1 MFNHRTVFVLAL
13 WLMAAC
19 SAVFAQEAP
28 PADEVAVVWSES
40 FKLRKNAEATQ
51 MLGADSA
58 FFYVLRDEQGRSA
71 YNMLDVF
78 DRKTMKR
85 VSENVIFLPD
95 IPGYVVSLDNIFF
108 LGERLLMVLTA
119 FDAKAGIV
127 RSYAAWLGRDGK
139 PQDRP
144 ELLAEATARRRG
156 VAPFGYVLSRDG
168 QRMLIYPGNPAERR
182 VSERYAYRV
191 VDANLQT
198 VWQKDLELPVE
209 TELLEIGSYRID
221 SRGRMFV
228 MTGVGQPEKSL
239 RGAER
244 QRSDREY
251 TVIAFDPEANTIKE
265 FDVAVDGKWVIASS
279 FDVDENDNVVI
290 GGFYSNDRY
299 FSIAGTFFL
308 RIDGATRKIEA
319 TGMKAF
325 ERELLN
331 QFARRSNDREQELQ
345 DFYFDHFIVRPD
357 GGAVFV
363 AEQYYIRQQWRTD
376 FTTGRQ
382 EIIYYYYYNDLLVV
396 DVLPDGN
403 INWARRVPKEQVS
416 INDRGA
422 FSSYALARS
431 GSDLFVLFNDDPSN
445 VELLEQNP
453 KAVPRAMNSLKRSSA
468 TLVRIGSDG
477 SQMRKNLFRSR
488 DSDVLLRPKIWYS
501 PGEGELFLYARQRK
515 NYRFGHLQF

>member
-1 MFNHRTVFVLAL
+1 MVIHRFLPLLVVLL
-13 WLMAAC
+13 F
-19 SAVFAQEAP
+19 SAQSKVGAQESSS
-28 PADEVAVVWSES
+28 ADDIEVVWSES
-40 FKLRKNAEATQ
+40 FKLRKNVEATQ

-58 FFYVLRDEQGRSA
+58 FFYVLRDEQARSA
-71 YNMLDVF
+71 HSMLDVF
-78 DRKTMKR
+78 DRKSMKR
-85 VSENVIFLPD
+85 VKESVIYLPD
-95 IPGYVVSLDNIFF
+95 IPGHAVSLDNIFF
-108 LGERLLMVLTA
+108 LGGRLLMVLTA
-119 FDAKAGIV
+119 FDAKAGMV
-127 RSYAAWLGRDGK
+127 RSYATWLGQDGM
-139 PQDRP
+139 PQDIP

-156 VAPFGYVLSRDG
+156 TTPFGYVLSRDG
-168 QRMLIYPGNPAERR
+168 KRMLIYPGNPSERR

-191 VDANLQT
+191 VDDQLQT
-198 VWQKDLELPVE
+198 VWQKDLELPVG
-209 TELLEIGSYRID
+209 TELLELGAYRID

-228 MTGVGQPEKSL
+228 MSGVGQPEKSM

-244 QRSDREY
+244 QRSDRNY
-251 TVIAFDPEANTIKE
+251 AVVAFDPEANTIKE
-265 FDVAVDGKWVIASS
+265 FDVAVDGKWVIATS

-325 ERELLN
+325 DRELLN

-396 DVLPDGN
+396 DVLPDGT

-431 GSDLFVLFNDDPSN
+431 GNDLYVLFNDDPSN
-445 VELLEQNP
+445 VELLDKNP

-468 TLVRIGSDG
+468 TFVKISADG
-477 SQMRKNLFRSR
+477 SQARKNLFRSR

-515 NYRFGHLQF
+515 TYRFGHLQF